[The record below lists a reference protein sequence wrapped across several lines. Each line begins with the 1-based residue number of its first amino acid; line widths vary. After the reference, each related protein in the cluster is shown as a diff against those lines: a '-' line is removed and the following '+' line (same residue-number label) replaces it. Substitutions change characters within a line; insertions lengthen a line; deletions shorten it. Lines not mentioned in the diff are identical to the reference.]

1 METLIKNP
9 MLEQKKRLLLYRLRK
24 EMNGAA
30 LDTMRYFGEDYE
42 RNYGVQIYAIR
53 NLAREIGTDHELAKS
68 FYTENIREV
77 RLVALWIADAEQ
89 VNVADFDF
97 WASGIINS
105 EVAEQASH
113 ALLSRIADID
123 KLLTAWCE
131 LESPL
136 LAYCALLSAARNSG
150 VGQTVVVNALL
161 RAVANHPDNRLVAQG
176 ATALAINLADEAI
189 KELLANL
196 PDNPT
201 SQLLKEEIAWRV
213 E

>member
-1 METLIKNP
+1 

-30 LDTMRYFGEDYE
+30 LDTMCYFGEDYA

-77 RLVALWIADAEQ
+77 RLVALWIAESEK
-89 VNVADFDF
+89 VSVADFPF

-113 ALLSRIADID
+113 ALLSRIVPIAE
-123 KLLTAWCE
+123 LLMSWSKSDNA
-131 LESPL
+131 L
-136 LAYCALLSAARNSG
+136 LAYCALLSAARNGG
-150 VGQTVVVNALL
+150 VESAT
-161 RAVANHPDNRLVAQG
+161 AVASILNATTNFSDNRLVAQG
-176 ATALAINLADEAI
+176 ATALAANLSDEAVAQ
-189 KELLANL
+189 LLEIL

-201 SQLLKEEIAWRV
+201 ATLLRDEISWRV
-213 E
+213 

>member
-1 METLIKNP
+1 
-9 MLEQKKRLLLYRLRK
+9 
-24 EMNGAA
+24 MNGAA
-30 LDTMRYFGEDYE
+30 LDTMRYFGEDYA

-68 FYTENIREV
+68 FYIENIREV

-89 VNVADFDF
+89 VDVANFDF

-123 KLLTAWCE
+123 KLLIAWCE
-131 LESPL
+131 SDNPL
-136 LAYCALLSAARNSG
+136 LAYCVLLSAARNGRVEGANG
-150 VGQTVVVNALL
+150 VQAIVHAINTFS
-161 RAVANHPDNRLVAQG
+161 DNRLVAQG

>member
-1 METLIKNP
+1 

-30 LDTMRYFGEDYE
+30 LDTMCYFGADYE

-53 NLAREIGTDHELAKS
+53 NLAREIGTDHSLAKS

-89 VNVADFDF
+89 VSVDDFSF
-97 WASGIINS
+97 WAEGIINS

-113 ALLSRIADID
+113 ALLSRITPIAE
-123 KLLTAWCE
+123 LLGAWC
-131 LESPL
+131 SSDNAL
-136 LAYCALLSAARNSG
+136 LAYCALLSAARSG
-150 VGQTVVVNALL
+150 RVEQTA
-161 RAVANHPDNRLVAQG
+161 AVEAIVQAVTIFSDNRLVAQG
-176 ATALAINLADEAI
+176 ATALAINLPDDAVE
-189 KELLANL
+189 ELLEKI

-201 SQLLKEEIAWRV
+201 AKLLREEIAWRV
-213 E
+213 ER

>member
-1 METLIKNP
+1 MS
-9 MLEQKKRLLLYRLRK
+9 EQKKRLLLYRLRK

-30 LDTMRYFGEDYE
+30 LDTMCYFGADYE

-68 FYTENIREV
+68 FYIENIREV
-77 RLVALWIADAEQ
+77 RLVALWIADAER
-89 VNVADFDF
+89 VEVADFDF

-113 ALLSRIADID
+113 ALLSRIAPIAD
-123 KLLTAWCE
+123 LLTAWC
-131 LESPL
+131 SSDNAL
-136 LAYCALLSAARNSG
+136 LAYCALLAAARNG
-150 VGQTVVVNALL
+150 RVEPDA
-161 RAVANHPDNRLVAQG
+161 AVKAIVQAVTTFSDNRLVAQG
-176 ATALAINLADEAI
+176 ATALAMQLNDDAVKNLLE
-189 KELLANL
+189 NL

>member
-1 METLIKNP
+1 

-30 LDTMRYFGEDYE
+30 LDTMRYFGADYE

-53 NLAREIGTDHELAKS
+53 NLAREIGTDHSLAEY
-68 FYTENIREV
+68 FYTQSIREV

-89 VNVADFDF
+89 VKVSDLDL

-113 ALLSRIADID
+113 ALLSRVSCIAE
-123 KLLTAWCE
+123 LLAAWCA
-131 LESPL
+131 SDNAL
-136 LAYCALLSAARNSG
+136 LAYCALLSAARNGG
-150 VGQTVVVNALL
+150 VEGAISIDAILS
-161 RAVANHPDNRLVAQG
+161 AVSNFSDNRLVAQG
-176 ATALAINLADEAI
+176 ATALAINLSDEAVQQ
-189 KELLANL
+189 LLDRL

-201 SQLLKEEIAWRV
+201 AHLLREEVAWRV

>member
-1 METLIKNP
+1 

-30 LDTMRYFGEDYE
+30 LDTMRYFGADYG

-53 NLAREIGTDHELAKS
+53 NLAREIGTNHDLAVL

-77 RLVALWIADAEQ
+77 RLVALWIAESEK
-89 VNVADFDF
+89 VSVADFPF

-113 ALLSRIADID
+113 ALLSRIVPIAE
-123 KLLTAWCE
+123 LLSTWCK
-131 LESPL
+131 SDNAL
-136 LAYCALLSAARNSG
+136 LAYCALLSAARNGG
-150 VGQTVVVNALL
+150 VESTTAVTSILDVVTAF
-161 RAVANHPDNRLVAQG
+161 PDNRLVAQG
-176 ATALAINLADEAI
+176 ATALAANLSDEAVAQ
-189 KELLANL
+189 LLETL

-201 SQLLKEEIAWRV
+201 ATLLRDEISWRV
-213 E
+213 

>member
-1 METLIKNP
+1 

-30 LDTMRYFGEDYE
+30 LDTMRYFGADYE

-53 NLAREIGTDHELAKS
+53 NLAREIGTDHSLAEY
-68 FYTENIREV
+68 FYTQSIREV

-89 VNVADFDF
+89 VKVSDLDL

-113 ALLSRIADID
+113 ALLSRVCCIAE
-123 KLLTAWCE
+123 LLAAWCA
-131 LESPL
+131 SDNAL
-136 LAYCALLSAARNSG
+136 LAYCALLSAARNGG
-150 VGQTVVVNALL
+150 VEGAISIDAILS
-161 RAVANHPDNRLVAQG
+161 AVSNFSDNRLVAQG
-176 ATALAINLADEAI
+176 ATVLAINLSDEAVQQ
-189 KELLANL
+189 LLDRL

-201 SQLLKEEIAWRV
+201 AHLLREEVAWRV

>member
-1 METLIKNP
+1 

-89 VNVADFDF
+89 VDVADFDF